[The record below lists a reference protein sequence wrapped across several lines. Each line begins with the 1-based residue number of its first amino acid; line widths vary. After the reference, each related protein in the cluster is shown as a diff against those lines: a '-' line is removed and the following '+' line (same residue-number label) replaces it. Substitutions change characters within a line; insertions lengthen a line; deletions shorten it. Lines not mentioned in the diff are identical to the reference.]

1 MNDSKCIGVYD
12 KDCDKI
18 GVFRLCKRGFFTES
32 SSETSCIHQK
42 KIYDTGEL
50 ESQYVLFVTCNWNIG
65 GKIKPKINIL
75 L

>member
-50 ESQYVLFVTCNWNIG
+50 ESQYVLFVTIPKIG